1 MEMFEAGMIFYQRDC
16 ILNIWLLAVIWRGD
30 RRPYF
35 LTFTAFRLI
44 VTLVRFPTLLAGGMD
59 MYSRVYWLTS
69 CILVFASVWMLCDF
83 FPKMMIPIS
92 LVAVTLSF
100 RQLLH
105 PSVTL
110 ERNVEIVLFVAAFYV
125 LLRDRKN
132 MVAAGLVIG
141 TLLSVVGER
150 QSVADRGLLMRF
162 LPSIAYLIAQLI
174 WIFGV
179 RKPRES
185 RVLSHRYL
193 QPRNSLD
200 QSLLRRE
207 S

>member
-1 MEMFEAGMIFYQRDC
+1 MGMFEAGMIFYQMDLV
-16 ILNIWLLAVIWRGD
+16 LNIWLLAVLWRGD

-35 LTFTAFRLI
+35 FAYTAFRLI

-69 CILVFASVWMLCDF
+69 CILVFASIWVLCDF

-100 RQLLH
+100 RQLLY
-105 PSVTL
+105 PTLAL
-110 ERNVEIVLFVAAFYV
+110 ERNAEIAVFVAAFYV

-132 MVAAGLVIG
+132 MVAAGMVIA

-150 QSVADRGLLMRF
+150 QSVVDGGRLMRF

-185 RVLSHRYL
+185 RVLSHGYL
-193 QPRNSLD
+193 QPRVH
-200 QSLLRRE
+200 
-207 S
+207 

>member
-1 MEMFEAGMIFYQRDC
+1 MEMFEAGMIFYQLDLV
-16 ILNIWLLAVIWRGD
+16 LNIWLLTVLWRGD

-35 LTFTAFRLI
+35 FAFTAFRLI

-69 CILVFASVWMLCDF
+69 CILVFASIWVLCDF
-83 FPKMMIPIS
+83 FPKMMIPIT

-100 RQLLH
+100 RQLLY
-105 PSVTL
+105 PTLAL
-110 ERNVEIVLFVAAFYV
+110 ERNAEIAMFVAAFYV

-132 MVAAGLVIG
+132 MVAAGLVIA
-141 TLLSVVGER
+141 TLLSAVGER
-150 QSVADRGLLMRF
+150 QSVVDGGLLMRF

-174 WIFGV
+174 WIFGA

-193 QPRNSLD
+193 QSRMPNT
-200 QSLLRRE
+200 
-207 S
+207 

>member
-1 MEMFEAGMIFYQRDC
+1 MEMFEAGMIFYQLDLV
-16 ILNIWLLAVIWRGD
+16 LNIWLLAVLWRGD

-35 LTFTAFRLI
+35 LTYTAFRLI

-69 CILVFASVWMLCDF
+69 CILVFASIWLLCDF

-105 PSVTL
+105 PSVAL

-132 MVAAGLVIG
+132 MVAAGLVIA
-141 TLLSVVGER
+141 TLLSVISER
-150 QSVADRGLLMRF
+150 QSV
-162 LPSIAYLIAQLI
+162 
-174 WIFGV
+174 
-179 RKPRES
+179 
-185 RVLSHRYL
+185 VLSR
-193 QPRNSLD
+193 QPDAVSPEHCLSDSPANMDIRSA
-200 QSLLRRE
+200 
-207 S
+207 

>member
-1 MEMFEAGMIFYQRDC
+1 MEMFEAGMIFYQLD
-16 ILNIWLLAVIWRGD
+16 IVLNIWLLAVLWRGD

-35 LTFTAFRLI
+35 FAFTAFRLI

-69 CILVFASVWMLCDF
+69 CILVFASIWVLCDF

-100 RQLLH
+100 RQLLY
-105 PSVTL
+105 PTLAL
-110 ERNVEIVLFVAAFYV
+110 ERNAEIAMFVAAFYV

-132 MVAAGLVIG
+132 MVAAGLVIA
-141 TLLSVVGER
+141 TLLSAVGER
-150 QSVADRGLLMRF
+150 QSVVDVGKLMRF
-162 LPSIAYLIAQLI
+162 LPSFAYLIAQLI
-174 WIFGV
+174 WIFGA

-185 RVLSHRYL
+185 KVFSHRSL
-193 QPRNSLD
+193 QPHA
-200 QSLLRRE
+200 
-207 S
+207 

>member
-1 MEMFEAGMIFYQRDC
+1 MGMFEAGMIFYQMDLV
-16 ILNIWLLAVIWRGD
+16 LNIWLLAVLWRGD

-35 LTFTAFRLI
+35 FAYTAFRLI

-69 CILVFASVWMLCDF
+69 CILVFASIWVLCDF

-100 RQLLH
+100 RQLLY
-105 PSVTL
+105 PTLAL
-110 ERNVEIVLFVAAFYV
+110 ERNAEIAMFVAAFYV

-132 MVAAGLVIG
+132 MVAAGMVIA

-150 QSVADRGLLMRF
+150 QSVADGGNLMRF

-185 RVLSHRYL
+185 KVLSHGYL
-193 QPRNSLD
+193 QPRMH
-200 QSLLRRE
+200 
-207 S
+207 

>member
-1 MEMFEAGMIFYQRDC
+1 MEMFEAGMIFYQLDVV
-16 ILNIWLLAVIWRGD
+16 LNIWLLAVLWRGD

-35 LTFTAFRLI
+35 LSFTAFRLI

-69 CILVFASVWMLCDF
+69 CILIFASIWVLCDF

-105 PSVTL
+105 PSVAL
-110 ERNVEIVLFVAAFYV
+110 ERDAEIIMFVAAFYV

-141 TLLSVVGER
+141 TLLSVISER
-150 QSVADRGLLMRF
+150 QSVDTWRHPDAVSAEHFLSDSPADM
-162 LPSIAYLIAQLI
+162 
-174 WIFGV
+174 
-179 RKPRES
+179 
-185 RVLSHRYL
+185 
-193 QPRNSLD
+193 D
-200 QSLLRRE
+200 LR
-207 S
+207 SA

>member
-1 MEMFEAGMIFYQRDC
+1 MEMFEAGMIFYQLDLV
-16 ILNIWLLAVIWRGD
+16 LNIWLLAVLWKGD

-35 LTFTAFRLI
+35 FAFTAFRLI
-44 VTLVRFPTLLAGGMD
+44 VTLVRFPALLAGGMD

-69 CILVFASVWMLCDF
+69 CILVFASVWVLCDF

-100 RQLLH
+100 RQLLY
-105 PSVTL
+105 PTMAL
-110 ERNVEIVLFVAAFYV
+110 ERNAEIAMFVAAFYV

-162 LPSIAYLIAQLI
+162 LPSISYLIAQLI

-179 RKPRES
+179 RKTRES

-200 QSLLRRE
+200 KRMLRPE
-207 S
+207 A

>member
-1 MEMFEAGMIFYQRDC
+1 MEMFEAGMIFYQLDVV
-16 ILNIWLLAVIWRGD
+16 LNIWLLAVLWKGD

-35 LTFTAFRLI
+35 FAFTAFRLI

-69 CILVFASVWMLCDF
+69 CILVFASVWVLCDF

-92 LVAVTLSF
+92 LAAVTLSF
-100 RQLLH
+100 RQLLY
-105 PSVTL
+105 PTLAL
-110 ERNVEIVLFVAAFYV
+110 ERNAEIAMFVAAFYV

-132 MVAAGLVIG
+132 MVAAGLVVG
-141 TLLSVVGER
+141 TLFSVISEM
-150 QSVADRGLLMRF
+150 QSVDFAGNLMRF

-185 RVLSHRYL
+185 KVFAPISATSHAL
-193 QPRNSLD
+193 NL
-200 QSLLRRE
+200 
-207 S
+207 

>member
-1 MEMFEAGMIFYQRDC
+1 MEMFEAGMIFYQLDLV
-16 ILNIWLLAVIWRGD
+16 LNIWLLAVLWKGD

-35 LTFTAFRLI
+35 FAFTAFRLI
-44 VTLVRFPTLLAGGMD
+44 VTLVRFPALLAGGMD

-69 CILVFASVWMLCDF
+69 CILVFASVWVLCDF

-100 RQLLH
+100 RQLLY
-105 PSVTL
+105 PTLAL
-110 ERNVEIVLFVAAFYV
+110 ERNAEIAMFVAAFYV

-185 RVLSHRYL
+185 KDLSHRYL
-193 QPRNSLD
+193 QPRTH
-200 QSLLRRE
+200 
-207 S
+207 

>member
-1 MEMFEAGMIFYQRDC
+1 MEMFEAGMIFYQLDLV
-16 ILNIWLLAVIWRGD
+16 LNIWLLAVIWKGD

-35 LTFTAFRLI
+35 LTYTAFRLI

-59 MYSRVYWLTS
+59 MYARVYWLTS
-69 CILVFASVWMLCDF
+69 CILVFASIWLLCDF

-110 ERNVEIVLFVAAFYV
+110 ERDAEIVLFVAAFYV

-132 MVAAGLVIG
+132 MVAAGLVIA
-141 TLLSVVGER
+141 TLFSAMSVR
-150 QSVADRGLLMRF
+150 QSVVLAGNSMRF
-162 LPSIAYLIAQLI
+162 LPSVAYLIAQLI
-174 WIFGV
+174 WIFGT
-179 RKPRES
+179 RNPRES

-193 QPRNSLD
+193 QPRIH
-200 QSLLRRE
+200 
-207 S
+207 